1 MLWPSTITFSRD
13 FYDTLSKHALPVNTH
28 AMKAFAGSPQKIDI
42 YYWLSHRLYSLSDPL
57 NIGWD
62 GLKEQF
68 GEGYDRD
75 RDFKAKFN
83 KALDHIKEVFPKLP
97 VKLHDQGMTLSPADS
112 TVLAVPAKRST
123 KFIVKP

>member
-1 MLWPSTITFSRD
+1 
-13 FYDTLSKHALPVNTH
+13 
-28 AMKAFAGSPQKIDI
+28 MKAFAGSPQKIDI